1 MSKEDYIPS
10 VVLCPVFYLTF
21 RQTVI
26 FIKREKIN
34 EHHTEKSQC
43 CTAQHHRSN
52 QEHQDR
58 SHCEINEFQSVED
71 VITKANSTL
80 VENDGR
86 RQKLTM
92 ALYNIRA
99 LVGTANTASGIDTAL
114 AKAAFIDKR
123 IGQLEELAKATEITA
138 LDVIKGKLDKI
149 RNDKSESTRSRIYG
163 YSDTVTT
170 GVLGLEQIAQA
181 KAEVLSLKKQKQ
193 KINDEVLELN
203 IKTEIPL
210 TEDVVAVLQ
219 AEALI

>member
-1 MSKEDYIPS
+1 MNITLRKANAVQHSITEAIKNIKID
-10 VVLCPVFYLTF
+10 LT
-21 RQTVI
+21 V
-26 FIKREKIN
+26 
-34 EHHTEKSQC
+34 
-43 CTAQHHRSN
+43 
-52 QEHQDR
+52 
-58 SHCEINEFQSVED
+58 EINEFQSVED

-80 VENDGR
+80 VENDSR

-99 LVGTANTASGIDTAL
+99 LVGTANSASGIDTAL
-114 AKAAFIDKR
+114 AKAAFVDKR
-123 IGQLEELAKATEITA
+123 IGQLEELAKATEIMA

-149 RNDKSESTRSRIYG
+149 RNNKSESTRSRIYG

-170 GVLGLEQIAQA
+170 GVLSLEQIAQA
-181 KAEVLSLKKQKQ
+181 KGEVLSLKKQKQ

>member
-1 MSKEDYIPS
+1 M
-10 VVLCPVFYLTF
+10 
-21 RQTVI
+21 
-26 FIKREKIN
+26 
-34 EHHTEKSQC
+34 
-43 CTAQHHRSN
+43 
-52 QEHQDR
+52 
-58 SHCEINEFQSVED
+58 
-71 VITKANSTL
+71 

-99 LVGTANTASGIDTAL
+99 LVGTANSASGIDTAL

-163 YSDTVTT
+163 YSDSVTT
-170 GVLGLEQIAQA
+170 GVLSLEQIAQA
-181 KAEVLSLKKQKQ
+181 KTEILSLKKQKQ

>member
-1 MSKEDYIPS
+1 MNIALRKANAVQHSITEAIKNIKID
-10 VVLCPVFYLTF
+10 LT
-21 RQTVI
+21 V
-26 FIKREKIN
+26 
-34 EHHTEKSQC
+34 
-43 CTAQHHRSN
+43 
-52 QEHQDR
+52 
-58 SHCEINEFQSVED
+58 EINEFQSVED

-80 VENDGR
+80 VENDSR

-99 LVGTANTASGIDTAL
+99 LVGTANSASGIDTAL

-163 YSDTVTT
+163 YNDTVTT

-210 TEDVVAVLQ
+210 SDDVVATLQ
-219 AEALI
+219 AEGLI